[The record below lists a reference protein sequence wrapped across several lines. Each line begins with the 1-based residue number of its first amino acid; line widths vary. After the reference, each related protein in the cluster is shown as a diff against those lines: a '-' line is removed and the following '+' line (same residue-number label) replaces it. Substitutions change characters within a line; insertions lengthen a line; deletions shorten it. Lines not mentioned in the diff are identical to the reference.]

1 MPTTNAVNTFFFTIS
16 TASLTIP
23 FVTNS
28 NSTSLSASYII
39 AQIFTKVHFI
49 FSQKAT
55 LEQKDGF
62 SSALFLTSSRSLPFG
77 IRLFDSWSY

>member
-16 TASLTIP
+16 TASLTSP

-28 NSTSLSASYII
+28 NSTSLSAPYII

-49 FSQKAT
+49 FNQKAI

-62 SSALFLTSSRSLPFG
+62 SSALFLTSSRSLSFG
-77 IRLFDSWSY
+77 IRLFDYWSY